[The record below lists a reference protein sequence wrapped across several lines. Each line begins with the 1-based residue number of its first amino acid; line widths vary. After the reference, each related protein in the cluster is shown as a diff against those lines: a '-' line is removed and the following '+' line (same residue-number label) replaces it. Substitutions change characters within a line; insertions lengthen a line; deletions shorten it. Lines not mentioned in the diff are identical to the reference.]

1 MDIILVTAPIPAI
14 TESPYG
20 LAFKLIR
27 ATERLVS
34 SWKTSVGIPILAA
47 FFYAEAE
54 DTLFSE
60 HIAEI
65 NCRGNDLGDGCGN
78 CGASDSQV

>member
-34 SWKTSVGIPILAA
+34 SWKTSVGIPILRTSDIISDEKQH
-47 FFYAEAE
+47 FFMLKLK
-54 DTLFSE
+54 TLFFL
-60 HIAEI
+60 
-65 NCRGNDLGDGCGN
+65 NT
-78 CGASDSQV
+78 

>member
-34 SWKTSVGIPILAA
+34 SWKARVGIPI
-47 FFYAEAE
+47 
-54 DTLFSE
+54 FS
-60 HIAEI
+60 I
-65 NCRGNDLGDGCGN
+65 
-78 CGASDSQV
+78 SDMISLEKQQFLKRKLNMLLPLIT